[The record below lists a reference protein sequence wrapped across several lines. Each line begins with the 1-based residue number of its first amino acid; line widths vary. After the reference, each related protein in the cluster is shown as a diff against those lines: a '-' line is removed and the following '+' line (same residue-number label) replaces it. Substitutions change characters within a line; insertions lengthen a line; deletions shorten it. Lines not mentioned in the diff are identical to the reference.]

1 MEPRPAKGQPFYESA
16 RHGIL
21 VTRRPLTDAEIK
33 NFELVRLVGEADLP
47 DLAVQVAQPLLEYAE
62 NYIEI
67 AETELPAMKNQV
79 LQDISLLRIDVAQPD
94 KLVAMVIDLL
104 KQHVAKQ

>member
-1 MEPRPAKGQPFYESA
+1 MEPRPDKGQPFYESA

-21 VTRRPLTDAEIK
+21 VTKRPLTDAEIK
-33 NFELVRLVGEADLP
+33 NFELVRLAGEADLP
-47 DLAVQVAQPLLEYAE
+47 DVAAQVAKPMLNYAAA
-62 NYIEI
+62 YLDIIE
-67 AETELPAMKNQV
+67 
-79 LQDISLLRIDVAQPD
+79 QDSRILTGKVTDKTRDMNIDVAQPD